1 MSKSQKKYSK
11 EFKLETIE
19 LARTS
24 GKSDSQLER
33 ELGLHRGCL
42 YNWRKQLEQAGEQA
56 FPGKGHLKPEDE
68 YVRKLERE
76 LAVVQQER
84 DILKKALAIPSAA
97 LRTGFT
103 RSQR

>member
-1 MSKSQKKYSK
+1 MSKSQKKHSK

-33 ELGLHRGCL
+33 ELGLH
-42 YNWRKQLEQAGEQA
+42 
-56 FPGKGHLKPEDE
+56 
-68 YVRKLERE
+68 

-84 DILKKALAIPSAA
+84 DILKKAVAI
-97 LRTGFT
+97 FT

>member
-1 MSKSQKKYSK
+1 MTKDRKTYSQ

-33 ELGLHRGCL
+33 ELGLSRGCL
-42 YNWRKQLEQAGEQA
+42 YNWRKQLERDGQQA
-56 FPGKGHLKPEDE
+56 FPGKGRLKAEDE

-76 LAVVQQER
+76 LAIAQQER
-84 DILKKALAIPSAA
+84 EILKKALAIFSGN
-97 LRTGFT
+97 R
-103 RSQR
+103 R